1 MLSTI
6 LQWLVVAVGVS
17 MTAGTL
23 LSLSRHP
30 HWFVRGWDFPR
41 LMIATIAMLAGVVYA
56 VAFFSGAAWERFF
69 LILMAG
75 TVIWQTYRIWPFTR
89 LGPTQVKRAFGQREG
104 RLRLVISN
112 VLMQNQRYD
121 RWREVVTAP
130 DPDLILAVEAD
141 RHWEAALRPLEE
153 RYPHVI
159 RRPQDNMYGMILY
172 SRLPLEDGDVRFIVH
187 NDFPSIHATVKL
199 ADGTPVRFHGIHP
212 APPEP
217 IRDQDS
223 TERDAELV
231 VMAREVADENIPAI
245 VAGDLNDVAWS
256 YTTRLFQGIS
266 GLMDPRRGRGLYNT
280 WPVCLPVFRV
290 PLDHIFFS
298 NCFTLVRLQVL
309 GDVGSDHYPVLIEL
323 QHEPAAAAVQPEP
336 EKEIEHE
343 FDAQD
348 MIDRA
353 EEATGR
359 MVASRCR
366 RRRWLPAWLHRRKNR
381 ETGNHHGAAAVPA
394 NGR

>member
-6 LQWLVVAVGVS
+6 LQWLVVVIGAS

-41 LMIATIAMLAGVVYA
+41 LLIATIAMLAGVVYA
-56 VAFFSGAAWERFF
+56 AAFFSGTAWERFF
-69 LILMAG
+69 LVMMGG
-75 TVIWQTYRIWPFTR
+75 TVAWQAYRIVPYTR
-89 LGPTQVKRAFGQREG
+89 LGPTQVTRAFGRRAA

-112 VLMQNQRYD
+112 VLMQNEQYE
-121 RWREVVTAP
+121 RWRQVVTAP

-141 RHWEAALRPLEE
+141 SKWEKALKPLEE

-159 RRPQDNMYGMILY
+159 RQPQDNMYGMILY
-172 SRLPLEDGDVRFIVH
+172 SRLPLEDAEVRFIVH
-187 NDFPSIHATVKL
+187 DGFPSIHATIKL

-231 VMAREVADENIPAI
+231 VMAREVAEENMPAI

-266 GLMDPRRGRGLYNT
+266 GLVDPRRGRGLYNT
-280 WPVCLPVFRV
+280 WPVYLPVFRV

-298 NCFTLVRLQVL
+298 NCFTLATLQVL
-309 GDVGSDHYPVLIEL
+309 DDVGSDHYPVLIEL

-336 EKEIEHE
+336 EKEPEHE
-343 FDAQD
+343 VDAQE
-348 MIDRA
+348 MIDLA
-353 EEATGR
+353 EETTGR

-366 RRRWLPAWLHRRKNR
+366 RRRWLPGWLRRRKNR
-381 ETGNHHGAAAVPA
+381 ETASHRGAAVVPV